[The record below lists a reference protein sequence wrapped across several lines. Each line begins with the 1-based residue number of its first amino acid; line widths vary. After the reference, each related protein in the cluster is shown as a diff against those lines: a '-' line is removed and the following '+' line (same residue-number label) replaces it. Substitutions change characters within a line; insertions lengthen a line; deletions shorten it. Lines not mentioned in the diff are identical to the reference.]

1 MNLAAFKS
9 FNIDR
14 AIEKVTSDEFQ
25 TLLNREY
32 NLGLFMR
39 REQAR
44 FLSSAKE
51 FLQQLEAQIE
61 QLDFD

>member
-1 MNLAAFKS
+1 M
-9 FNIDR
+9 
-14 AIEKVTSDEFQ
+14 SDEFQ